1 MDSTNSSSEV
11 LQLSDP
17 TPTARD
23 GRWSD
28 SDLPSR
34 DTSTTDDE
42 LIGQHLLG
50 DLAAF
55 DVIYQRHKGALYR
68 FFLRQ
73 LNEAGAN
80 DAFQDIWI
88 KVIDALP
95 RYTPQGKFSSYLF
108 TIAHNVLMDYHKK
121 QMRSAEYTDNQQALD
136 VAPAAGQES
145 AEHLIQ
151 EEINTALYAEIK
163 KLPINQRSV
172 WILKQETNLSIKQ
185 IAELTSTSLEGA
197 KSRLRYA
204 RETLKAGM
212 QRYVRS

>member
-1 MDSTNSSSEV
+1 MRGHDQAFNV
-11 LQLSDP
+11 L
-17 TPTARD
+17 
-23 GRWSD
+23 
-28 SDLPSR
+28 
-34 DTSTTDDE
+34 
-42 LIGQHLLG
+42 
-50 DLAAF
+50 
-55 DVIYQRHKGALYR
+55 YQRHKGAVYR

-73 LNEAGAN
+73 LEEAEAN
-80 DAFQDIWI
+80 DAFQDTCI
-88 KVIDALP
+88 KVVDALP
-95 RYTPQGKFSSYLF
+95 RYAPQGRFRSYLF
-108 TIAHNVLMDYHKK
+108 TIAHSVLMDYHKK
-121 QMRSAEYTDNQQALD
+121 HMRNSEYTDSQQALD
-136 VAPAAGQES
+136 VIPATDRDS

-151 EEINTALYAEIK
+151 DEMRTALYAEIR